1 MQFTKSSLAGAAL
14 AAFAAALCTLPA
26 PALACSSCG
35 CTLNADWGSQGFKS
49 GEGLSV
55 DLRQDRYHQRQLRS
69 GTGTFNA
76 GAVELPAEQEL
87 QQTTDNRVTTLTL
100 DYGFASGWGLSLQV
114 PHVARDHTTIA
125 EGDTEVSSS
134 HSSGIG
140 DVRVVARYQGFS
152 EARDWGLQLGLKF
165 ATGATDVNFSRGP
178 QAGGALDAGLQPGT
192 GSTDLLLGAYRFG
205 NLSGRI
211 DHFSHASVQVPLNS
225 KNGFKP
231 GVGLNFSTG
240 LRYASDGPVVPQVQL
255 NARIEGRESG
265 ENADIPNSGATLVYL
280 SPGATW
286 ALGEKLSAYG
296 FVQVPMYQRVNGLQL
311 EPKLSVSV
319 GLRYGF

>member
-1 MQFTKSSLAGAAL
+1 MKFSVSSTAGAAL
-14 AAFAAALCTLPA
+14 AVCLSTLPVA
-26 PALACSSCG
+26 ALACSSCG

-49 GEGLSV
+49 GEGLSL
-55 DLRQDRYHQRQLRS
+55 DLRHDRYTQNQLRS
-69 GTGTFNA
+69 GTGTVDR
-76 GAVELPAEQEL
+76 GAISLPTDQEI
-87 QQTTDNRVTTLTL
+87 QQSTENRITTLTL

-114 PHVARDHTTIA
+114 PHIARDHTTVA
-125 EGDTEVSSS
+125 EGDSEISSS
-134 HSSGIG
+134 HSSGLG

-165 ATGATDVNFSRGP
+165 ATGATDVNFSAGP
-178 QAGGALDAGLQPGT
+178 QAGEALDAGLQPGT

-205 NLSGRI
+205 TLSGRL
-211 DHFSHASVQVPLNS
+211 DHFSHAMLQVPLNS

-231 GVGLNFSTG
+231 GVGLNLSTG
-240 LRYASDGPVVPQVQL
+240 LRYASDGPLVPQVQL

-286 ALGEKLSAYG
+286 ALSEAVQAYG
-296 FVQVPMYQRVNGLQL
+296 FVQLPIWQRVNGLQL
-311 EPKLSVSV
+311 EPKYSVSV